1 MTETPHTPAV
11 QHVTDMYEPA
21 VTTPTTGSLQRL
33 EAEAQS
39 MDKAY
44 KVATALSK
52 TEMVPEHFQ
61 QRAVDRTTGQPR
73 GESAAWNLAA
83 AIMYGAELG
92 LSAVAAAQN
101 IFVVKG
107 KPAVYAR
114 TMAAQVRRAGYRIEE
129 VEADDQ
135 HVIWRAERDGKWA
148 YSEWTIDRAKQAG
161 YTSNQKY
168 SSNPQEMLRA
178 KAIAEVCRIQYQD
191 VLLGMAYSVEEL
203 QLDSVS
209 VQRVVK
215 REPRGAAA
223 LRDIAAKATDI
234 RELPDVVGEPA
245 QPGEPVVH
253 QIPAQEP
260 TDVAVVDPECLQASD
275 EQVEKIRKIYHAKD
289 IKGQAILDDVVAI
302 LCREEKLGS
311 LSKLSVAEAE
321 VVLEV
326 LLEPTV

>member
-1 MTETPHTPAV
+1 
-11 QHVTDMYEPA
+11 MYENNVSSEISPIENT
-21 VTTPTTGSLQRL
+21 VVDQPTTGALQRL
-33 EAEAQS
+33 EAEALA

-44 KVATALSK
+44 RVASALSK

-61 QRAVDRTTGQPR
+61 QRSVDRATGEPR
-73 GESAAWNLAA
+73 GEAAAWNLAA
-83 AIMYGAELG
+83 AILYGAELG
-92 LSAVAAAQN
+92 LSAVQAAQN
-101 IFVVKG
+101 VFVVKG

-135 HVIWRAERDGKWA
+135 HVVWRGERDGKWFI
-148 YSEWTIDRAKQAG
+148 SEWTIDRAKQAG

-168 SSNPQEMLRA
+168 TSNPQEMLRA
-178 KAIAEVCRIQYQD
+178 KAIAEVCRIAYQD
-191 VLLGMAYSVEEL
+191 VLLGMGYSLEEL

-234 RELPDVVGEPA
+234 RALSDVTDEPA

-253 QIPAQEP
+253 QVPAEEP
-260 TDVAVVDPECLQASD
+260 TGVAVVDPECLQASD

>member
-11 QHVTDMYEPA
+11 QHVTDVYEPA

-33 EAEAQS
+33 EAEAQA

-44 KVATALSK
+44 KVALALSK

-61 QRAVDRTTGQPR
+61 QKAIDRSNGQPR
-73 GESAAWNLAA
+73 GEAAAWNLAA

-148 YSEWTIDRAKQAG
+148 YSEWTMDRARQAG

-203 QLDSVS
+203 QLDNVS

-223 LRDIAAKATDI
+223 LRDIAAAANDI
-234 RELPDVVGEPA
+234 RELSDVGDQPD
-245 QPGEPVVH
+245 QPDEPV
-253 QIPAQEP
+253 P
-260 TDVAVVDPECLQASD
+260 TEQPTGAVVVDPECIAASD
-275 EQVEKIRKIYHAKD
+275 EQVKEIRKIYHAKD
-289 IKGQAILDDVVAI
+289 IQGQAILDDVVAI

-311 LSKLSVAEAE
+311 LSKLNSAEAE